1 MTQEELFIKNLSF
14 VENLEM
20 QAINA
25 MIAKYIFKA
34 QVKIFKMHFPP
45 EQGLM
50 RSKTVAVGRIDTNP
64 SFLHRKYK
72 NMKKSRRYSP

>member
-34 QVKIFKMHFPP
+34 QVDEKSSL
-45 EQGLM
+45 QGVI
-50 RSKTVAVGRIDTNP
+50 R
-64 SFLHRKYK
+64 F
-72 NMKKSRRYSP
+72 